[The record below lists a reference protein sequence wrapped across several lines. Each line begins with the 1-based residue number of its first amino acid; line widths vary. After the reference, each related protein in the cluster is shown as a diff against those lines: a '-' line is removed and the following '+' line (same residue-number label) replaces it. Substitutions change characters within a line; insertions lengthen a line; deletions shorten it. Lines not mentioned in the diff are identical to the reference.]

1 MQPKTSSITINIC
14 ISSFVMWKQFLS
26 HLITIKLHLLFE
38 MMEGA
43 YLTAIHGCCL
53 LVLIE
58 WNQAT
63 LQNVIPCIRQWP
75 LHYEP
80 SILLEESKCPMQLSS
95 FDQLNDSS
103 DSFQIL

>member
-1 MQPKTSSITINIC
+1 MTARFWMQPKTSSITKNIC
-14 ISSFVMWKQFLS
+14 ISSFVIWKQFLS

-63 LQNVIPCIRQWP
+63 LQNVIPCIRHGRYIMNIRSTWR
-75 LHYEP
+75 
-80 SILLEESKCPMQLSS
+80 I
-95 FDQLNDSS
+95 
-103 DSFQIL
+103 